1 MLSKHPQAHLHAASV
16 AAPQRAMLPS
26 SMRSSF
32 SGGYSSYPLP
42 PLSLAPSRSPSPT
55 LPVSLCPGAAVTQ
68 APQRMARSA
77 RGTSV
82 RVQANLFERVIRVVK
97 SYANSVVSAAEDPE
111 KILDQAVEDMQND
124 LIRLRQAA
132 AEVTASEKRM
142 QAKYEQAQ
150 KTADE
155 WYRRAELALGKN
167 DEDLARE
174 ALSRRKAFQD
184 NATML
189 KSQLDQQSKAVETIV
204 GNMRVLETKLAE
216 AKMKKDTLKARAQS
230 AKSARAINDM
240 VAGLNTS
247 SAVGAFEKMEDKV
260 LSMEAE
266 AEAATL
272 LVAPDNL
279 ESKFRELEGGNNVDD
294 ELAAMKAQLGAGR
307 VRGEL
312 PPGRPVKDAID
323 VELDEMRRRGQ

>member
-1 MLSKHPQAHLHAASV
+1 M
-16 AAPQRAMLPS
+16 
-26 SMRSSF
+26 
-32 SGGYSSYPLP
+32 
-42 PLSLAPSRSPSPT
+42 
-55 LPVSLCPGAAVTQ
+55 
-68 APQRMARSA
+68 
-77 RGTSV
+77 
-82 RVQANLFERVIRVVK
+82 
-97 SYANSVVSAAEDPE
+97 SAAEDPE
-111 KILDQAVEDMQND
+111 KILDQAVEDMQTD

-167 DEDLARE
+167 DEELARE

-204 GNMRVLETKLAE
+204 GNMRVLEAKLAE

-230 AKSARAINDM
+230 AKSARAITDM

-247 SAVGAFEKMEDKV
+247 SAMGAFEKMEDKV

-279 ESKFRELEGGNNVDD
+279 ESKFRELEGGGNVDD

-312 PPGRPVKDAID
+312 PPGRPVRDVID
-323 VELDEMRRRGQ
+323 VEMDEMRRRNGGQ